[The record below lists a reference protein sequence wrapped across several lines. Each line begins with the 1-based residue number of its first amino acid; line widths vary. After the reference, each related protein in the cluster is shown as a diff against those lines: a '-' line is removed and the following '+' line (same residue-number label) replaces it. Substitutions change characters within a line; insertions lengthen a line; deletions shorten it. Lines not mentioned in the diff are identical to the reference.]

1 MALIVLPWAPI
12 ALRGAPRASESITLP
27 VLSLPITADLDGDS
41 RADTV
46 SLLSSGF
53 DKTIQIKFGNS
64 RNSNLNFTA
73 KSADRGIVLAYD
85 INHDGHPDLIWV
97 ASSGQKTAVVL
108 INDGNGNFTAAKDNT
123 PYISE
128 ISALLGSSDPSH
140 QNSLQRG
147 RQAQILTSSPSSDAA
162 LGATSEPSDATTY
175 SVLFSGFD
183 RRAERSASVPY
194 LRKRGPPL
202 FGSQNN

>member
-1 MALIVLPWAPI
+1 MALMVLPWAPI
-12 ALRGAPRASESITLP
+12 AYGSLRDAPRPSESARP
-27 VLSLPITADLDGDS
+27 PSLSLPITADLDGDC

-46 SLLSSGF
+46 SLLSNGF

-73 KSADRGIVLAYD
+73 KNADRGIVFAYD
-85 INHDGHPDLIWV
+85 INHDGYPDLIWV

-108 INDGNGNFTAAKDNT
+108 INDGQGNFNAARDNT

-128 ISALLGSSDPSH
+128 ITALLGSSDPSH
-140 QNSLQRG
+140 QNSLQCG
-147 RQAQILTSSPSSDAA
+147 RQAQILTSSPSSDNA
-162 LGATSEPSDATTY
+162 LGSAGHPSGAVTG
-175 SVLFSGFD
+175 SVLFSRFD
-183 RRAERSASVPY
+183 RCAKRPAFVPY

-202 FGSQNN
+202 FVS